1 MLPQRAK
8 IRNMKKNLN
17 INKITNKLVFKGI
30 PAPNLAYSRLNISQ
44 PGPRGYNSDQ
54 PVCRTR
60 LQLASE
66 MCQNFFA

>member
-1 MLPQRAK
+1 MLPQRAE

-44 PGPRGYNSDQ
+44 PGPRGYNSD
-54 PVCRTR
+54 
-60 LQLASE
+60 
-66 MCQNFFA
+66 